1 MMDFTAL
8 YKSKLTTPAAAV
20 GRIDSGATLSMGMAV
35 NEPPAPLGA
44 LADRAAAGKV
54 DDLKVYYFESTR
66 IAGETIL
73 RYELADRIHPYCMFV
88 TAVERALIKRGMEDG
103 GRKVVTYVPSNFSQ
117 SPRLLTE
124 HVGIDTFLVT
134 VSPMDRH
141 GYFTLGTGNDYSS
154 KVARAARHLI
164 VEVNGH
170 MPRVYGSLAQLHV
183 SEVEAIVENH
193 VPLLEIPAHQ
203 PAPEDA
209 AIGKMIAEMVPDGA
223 CLQMGVGALPD
234 VVCSHLRGHKDL
246 GIHPEA
252 LCPGMIDLIEAG
264 VVTNRRKR
272 LNPGKTVFTFAM
284 GQKAMYD
291 FLDDN
296 PSVESHPVD
305 YVNDPHAIAQNDNV
319 VSINAALQ
327 IDLTGAVNAEH
338 LLGHQYSA
346 TGGQLDFVRGAYASR
361 GGKSI
366 IACHSTAARGKA
378 SRIVARLDGPVTTP
392 RIDTHIV
399 MTEFGWAD
407 LKGKSSTE
415 RAAALIALAHPQF
428 RDALT
433 AAAKD
438 MHLV

>member
-1 MMDFTAL
+1 MMEPKSL
-8 YKSKLTTPAAAV
+8 YRSKLTTPAEAV
-20 GRIDSGATLSMGMAV
+20 GRIASGATLSMGMAMT
-35 NEPPAPLGA
+35 EPPALLKA

-54 DDLKVYYFESTR
+54 DDLKIYYFESTR

-73 RYELADRIHPYCMFV
+73 RYELTDRIHPYCMFV
-88 TAVERALIKRGMEDG
+88 TAVERALIKRGMADG
-103 GRKVVTYVPSNFSQ
+103 GRKVLTYVPSNFDQ
-117 SPRLLTE
+117 AARLLTE

-164 VEVNGH
+164 VEVNDH
-170 MPRVYGSLAQLHV
+170 MPRVYGSMAQLHI
-183 SEVEAIVENH
+183 SEVETIVENN
-193 VPLLEIPAHQ
+193 VPLLELPVRASG
-203 PAPEDA
+203 PEDA
-209 AIGKMIAEMVPDGA
+209 AIGKIVAEMVPDGA

-234 VVCSHLRGHKDL
+234 LVCSYLRDRKDL
-246 GIHPEA
+246 GIHTEA

-272 LNPGKTVFTFAM
+272 LNTGKTVFTFAM

-305 YVNDPHAIAQNDNV
+305 YVNDPYIISQNDNV
-319 VSINAALQ
+319 ISINAALQ

-338 LLGHQYSA
+338 MLGHQYSA

-361 GGKSI
+361 GGKSF
-366 IACHSTAARGKA
+366 IACQSTAAKGKV
-378 SRIVARLDGPVTTP
+378 SRIVARLEGPVTTP
-392 RIDTHIV
+392 RNDTNIV
-399 MTEFGWAD
+399 VTEFGWAD
-407 LKGKSSTE
+407 MKGKSSTE
-415 RAAALIALAHPQF
+415 RAKALIELAHPDF
-428 RDALT
+428 RAELT
-433 AAAKD
+433 ASAKE
-438 MHLV
+438 LNLI

>member
-1 MMDFTAL
+1 
-8 YKSKLTTPAAAV
+8 
-20 GRIDSGATLSMGMAV
+20 MAMT
-35 NEPPAPLGA
+35 EPPALLQA
-44 LADRAAAGKV
+44 LADRAAAGQV

-66 IAGETIL
+66 IAGSTIL
-73 RYELADRIHPYCMFV
+73 RYELLDRIRPFCMFIS
-88 TAVERALIKRGMEDG
+88 AVERALIKRGMEDG
-103 GRKVVTYVPSNFSQ
+103 GRKVVNYVPSNFSQ
-117 SPRLLTE
+117 SPRVLTE
-124 HVGIDTFLVT
+124 HIGIDTFLVT

-141 GYFTLGTGNDYSS
+141 GYFTFGTGNDYSS

-164 VEVNGH
+164 VEVNQH
-170 MPRVYGSLAQLHV
+170 MPRVCGSLAQLHV
-183 SEVEAIVENH
+183 SEVEAVVENH
-193 VPLLEIPAHQ
+193 VPLTELPVPATG
-203 PAPEDA
+203 PEDA
-209 AIGKMIAEMVPDGA
+209 AIGKIIAEMVPDGA
-223 CLQMGVGALPD
+223 CLQMGVGALPNL
-234 VVCSHLRGHKDL
+234 VCSQLRSRKDL
-246 GIHPEA
+246 GIHTEA
-252 LCPGMIDLIEAG
+252 LCPGMIDLVEAG
-264 VVTNRRKR
+264 VITNRRKR
-272 LNPGKTVFTFAM
+272 LNPGKTVYTFAM

-305 YVNDPHAIAQNDNV
+305 YVNDPNIIAQNDNV

-392 RIDTHIV
+392 RIDTNIV

-415 RAAALIALAHPQF
+415 RAKVLITLAHPQF
-428 RDALT
+428 RDGLT
-433 AAAKD
+433 AEARE
-438 MHLV
+438 MHLI

>member
-1 MMDFTAL
+1 MTDPRAL
-8 YKSKLTTPAAAV
+8 YESKLTTLAAAV
-20 GRIDSGATLSMGMAV
+20 ERIASGATLSMGMAMT
-35 NEPPAPLGA
+35 EPPALLGA
-44 LADRAAAGKV
+44 LADRARAGRV
-54 DDLKVYYFESTR
+54 GDLKIYYFESTR

-73 RYELADRIHPYCMFV
+73 RYELTDRIHPCCMFV
-88 TAVERALIKRGMEDG
+88 SAVERALIERGVEE
-103 GRKVVTYVPSNFSQ
+103 GRRKLVTYVPSNFSEA
-117 SPRLLTE
+117 SRLLTE

-141 GYFTLGTGNDYSS
+141 GYFTFGTGNDYST

-164 VEVNGH
+164 VEVNDH
-170 MPRVYGSLAQLHV
+170 MPRVYGSLSQLHV
-183 SEVEAIVENH
+183 SEVEAIVENN
-193 VPLLEIPAHQ
+193 VPLPELPVRKSG
-203 PAPEDA
+203 PEDA
-209 AIGKMIAEMVPDGA
+209 AIGKMIAEMVQDGA

-234 VVCSHLRGHKDL
+234 LVCSQLRGRKDL
-246 GIHPEA
+246 GIHTEA
-252 LCPGMIDLIEAG
+252 LCPGMIALIEAG

-272 LNPGKTVFTFAM
+272 QNPGKTIFTFAI

-305 YVNDPHAIAQNDNV
+305 YVNDPHVIARNDSV
-319 VSINAALQ
+319 VSVNAALQ

-366 IACHSTAARGKA
+366 IACHSTAAKGKA
-378 SRIVARLDGPVTTP
+378 SRIVARLDGPVSTP

-399 MTEFGWAD
+399 MTELGWAD

-415 RAAALIALAHPQF
+415 RAKALITLAHPQF
-428 RDALT
+428 RDGL
-433 AAAKD
+433 AAAARD
-438 MHLV
+438 MHLI

>member
-1 MMDFTAL
+1 MTDFTAI
-8 YKSKLTTPAAAV
+8 YKSKLTTPAEAV
-20 GRIDSGATLSMGMAV
+20 GRIASGAKLSMGMAMTA
-35 NEPPAPLGA
+35 PPALLKA

-54 DDLKVYYFESTR
+54 DDLKVYYCESTR
-66 IAGETIL
+66 IAGSTIL
-73 RYELADRIHPYCMFV
+73 RYELLDRIRPYCMFIS
-88 TAVERALIKRGMEDG
+88 AVERALIKKGMEDG
-103 GRKVVTYVPSNFSQ
+103 GRKVVNYVPSNFSQ
-117 SPRLLTE
+117 FPRVLIE
-124 HVGIDTFLVT
+124 HIAIDTFLVT

-141 GYFTLGTGNDYSS
+141 GYFSFGTGNDYSS

-164 VEVNGH
+164 VEVNEH

-193 VPLLEIPAHQ
+193 IPLPELPVLQ
-203 PAPEDA
+203 SGPEDA
-209 AIGKMIAEMVPDGA
+209 AIGKMIADMVPDGA
-223 CLQMGVGALPD
+223 CLQMGVGALPNL
-234 VVCSHLRGHKDL
+234 VCSQLRNRKDL
-246 GIHPEA
+246 GIHTEA

-272 LNPGKTVFTFAM
+272 LNPGKTVYTFAM

-305 YVNDPHAIAQNDNV
+305 YVNDPNIIAQNDNV

-327 IDLTGAVNAEH
+327 IDLTGEVNAEH

-399 MTEFGWAD
+399 ITEFGWAD

-415 RAAALIALAHPQF
+415 RAKALIALAHPQF
-428 RDALT
+428 RQGL
-433 AAAKD
+433 AAAARD
-438 MHLV
+438 LHLI